1 MPSLRDSMDQMAD
14 KPWLR
19 RLLSLLP
26 PGVLSANANNYSFVV
41 GLGLDGAVKA
51 NLQDRERGYINTTS
65 AVDCDGALYLG
76 SLTMPAV
83 ARMPL

>member
-1 MPSLRDSMDQMAD
+1 
-14 KPWLR
+14 
-19 RLLSLLP
+19 
-26 PGVLSANANNYSFVV
+26 
-41 GLGLDGAVKA
+41 VKA
-51 NLQDRERGYINTTS
+51 NLQDRELGYINITS